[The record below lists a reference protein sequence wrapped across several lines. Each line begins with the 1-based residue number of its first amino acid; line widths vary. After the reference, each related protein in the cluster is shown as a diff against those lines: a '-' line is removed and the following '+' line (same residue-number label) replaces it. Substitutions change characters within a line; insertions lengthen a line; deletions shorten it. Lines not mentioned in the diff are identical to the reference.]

1 MAEKKPRPEINI
13 KNKKAFFDYHM
24 IEDFTAGI
32 QLVGSEIKSIR
43 EGNITLKGSHC
54 FVDNGELFVKG
65 MDIQTYKHSGVVAS
79 HDPKRNK
86 KLLLK
91 KKEIRKIEEE
101 LKVKG
106 ITVVVTGLFLTK
118 RGFAKLNIALAKGKK
133 SYDKRESMKKRD
145 IEREMKRKDI

>member
-1 MAEKKPRPEINI
+1 MKKSPRPEINI
-13 KNKKAFFDYHM
+13 KNKKAFFDYAM
-24 IEDFTAGI
+24 IEHFTAGI

-43 EGNITLKGSHC
+43 EGHITLKGSHC
-54 FVDNGELFVKG
+54 FVDKGEIFVKG
-65 MDIQTYKHSGVVAS
+65 VEIATYKHAGPSVTN

-86 KLLLK
+86 KLLLT
-91 KKEIRKIEEE
+91 KKEIRKIENE

-118 RGFAKLNIALAKGKK
+118 KGFAKLNISLAKGKK
-133 SYDKRESMKKRD
+133 NYNKKADIKKKD